1 MSTTRLHKPR
11 SVKLTLQP
19 QLELLQPSSTPRL
32 QPSSTLR
39 FHNRLQL
46 EPPLPPLNR
55 LQLEL
60 PPLLLLT
67 LRELTEVNTTTD
79 HPREPTLMETET
91 SRLLTE
97 LTTLPQELQPTTP
110 SQSPPTIRLPEPLLE
125 EAKFPNHRELLLEE
139 VRSLEAELFRVKPT
153 TLPHREPTPP
163 RTTSSSTTN

>member
-32 QPSSTLR
+32 QPSSTPR
-39 FHNRLQL
+39 FN
-46 EPPLPPLNR
+46 NR